1 MKKIKLFFM
10 VMAMLL
16 ASAAANAQ
24 NMTVTGVVT
33 DSNDVPVIGA
43 TVRVEG
49 TQTGTSTD
57 VDGAFKISVP
67 ANGTL
72 VVSIIGYAT

>member
-33 DSNDVPVIGA
+33 DSKDVPVIGA
-43 TVRVEG
+43 TVMVEG
-49 TQTGTSTD
+49 TQQRMEIGSQTPF
-57 VDGAFKISVP
+57 VFQ
-67 ANGTL
+67 NR
-72 VVSIIGYAT
+72 VSKHFVIFI